1 MKKKKKKKKE
11 DQLSLHACKVTS
23 RYRVIFTSRLAYK
36 VHNHEQMY
44 VSLVAFVLLST
55 TKPVKILVTRN
66 LIYNK
71 NYLENG
77 IHLRLL
83 RTLNTDLE
91 FSMKIRNLNNPKPF
105 LISSN
110 TFYFLPLEIVEHA
123 YENRKA
129 DYLLISKRKGVG
141 VEPAKCAPAKY
152 LEQRRTYVVSLQHLS
167 FPEGVFF
174 H

>member
-1 MKKKKKKKKE
+1 M
-11 DQLSLHACKVTS
+11 QTYMSLAP
-23 RYRVIFTSRLAYK
+23 
-36 VHNHEQMY
+36 
-44 VSLVAFVLLST
+44 FVLLAT

-83 RTLNTDLE
+83 RTLNTALE
-91 FSMKIRNLNNPKPF
+91 FIMKIRNLNSPKPV
-105 LISSN
+105 LTNSN

-129 DYLLISKRKGVG
+129 DYLLISNPKRVG
-141 VEPAKCAPAKY
+141 VEPANCALAKY
-152 LEQRRTYVVSLQHLS
+152 LEQRRTYVVSLHHFS

-174 H
+174 HSLKQRITSVNCLFSPL